1 MGAVGQGQHF
11 LRLKKVYRGKKDIGA
26 MAPISR

>member
-11 LRLKKVYRGKKDIGA
+11 LPLKKVYRGKKDIAA
-26 MAPISR
+26 MAAIDR